1 MRSTIHLPATLL
13 VLPLT
18 ALCASAW
25 AAPQAAAQAAAGSA
39 TQGLTVVRDAE
50 SGELRAP
57 TSAERQA
64 LHAASPASAA
74 RPSQPAVVTGPD
86 GRLNARLG
94 ESRLVYSVVTRG
106 PDGKLDQTCVQ
117 GAHAA
122 ERAVHGEVSAAI
134 NGAAPVTVHQ
144 KGRHDHR

>member
-1 MRSTIHLPATLL
+1 MRSTIHLPAALL

-18 ALCASAW
+18 ALYASAW
-25 AAPQAAAQAAAGSA
+25 AAPQATAGSA

-64 LHAASPASAA
+64 LHAATPAGAA
-74 RPSQPAVVTGPD
+74 RPSQPTVVTGSD

-117 GAHAA
+117 GADAA
-122 ERAVHGEVSAAI
+122 ERAVDGNVSAAI
-134 NGAAPVTVHQ
+134 KGAAPVTVHQ

>member
-25 AAPQAAAQAAAGSA
+25 ATPQAAASSA

-64 LHAASPASAA
+64 LHAATPSSAA
-74 RPSQPAVVTGPD
+74 RPSQPTVVTGSD
-86 GRLNARLG
+86 GRLNAQLG

-106 PDGKLDQTCVQ
+106 PDGKLDQTCVH
-117 GAHAA
+117 GVDAA
-122 ERAVHGEVSAAI
+122 ERTMNGNVSAAI
-134 NGAAPVTVHQ
+134 EAAAPATVHQ